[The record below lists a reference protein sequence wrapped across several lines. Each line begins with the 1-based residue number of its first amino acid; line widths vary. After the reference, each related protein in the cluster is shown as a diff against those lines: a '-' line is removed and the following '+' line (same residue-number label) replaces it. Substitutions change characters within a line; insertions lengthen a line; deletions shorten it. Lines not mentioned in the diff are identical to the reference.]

1 MIFINTRVFNTNK
14 PDYKKKADDNV
25 RKLKEVMEK
34 LVVSTPEPTATTTT
48 GGSTQWAWHNTKKK
62 KPRTFKLK

>member
-48 GGSTQWAWHNTKKK
+48 GVDKTKRNKE
-62 KPRTFKLK
+62 FSLI